1 MRTRNSFVLFIA
13 LAAVGCGQAAA
24 PPDSSTDAARAQ
36 AELSADPGQAKLWQE
51 VAERGG
57 ASDLE
62 AAVVESGAVR
72 KRTPATVEGKP
83 IEATPI
89 ELPEAIDSG
98 LAVLALP
105 QMEEEAELI
114 TTAQV
119 AASDGQFLTLD
130 LGDYGTLQVQA
141 KIGGR
146 ALRAAAGETAQV
158 RLRRGTPFERND
170 FLTIQLE
177 RDQVLHALVGG
188 TEPVRISAP
197 ELLLEAAQFGEPE
210 GNAMAVSVQ
219 VSRAKPRILRM
230 GEETEVAGLT
240 VAVLASVAVQG
251 DAAYALPGEP
261 YRLEIL
267 AWRSSN

>member
-1 MRTRNSFVLFIA
+1 MRTRTLFIVLIA
-13 LAAVGCGQAAA
+13 IAAVGCGQATA
-24 PPDSSTDAARAQ
+24 PPDDTTDAAHAQ
-36 AELSADPGQAKLWQE
+36 AGLSTDPEQARLWQE

-57 ASDLE
+57 AADLE
-62 AAVVESGAVR
+62 AAVVESGAVQT
-72 KRTPATVEGKP
+72 RTPVTVEGKP
-83 IEATPI
+83 IEAQTA
-89 ELPEAIDSG
+89 EFPEAMASG

-105 QMEEEAELI
+105 EMAEDELLV
-114 TTAQV
+114 TAQV
-119 AASDGQFLTLD
+119 AASDGEFLTLD
-130 LGDYGTLQVQA
+130 LGDHGTLQVQA

-158 RLRRGTPFERND
+158 RVRRGTPFERND
-170 FLTIQLE
+170 FLAIRLE

-197 ELLLEAAQFGEPE
+197 ELLLEAVQFGEPE

-219 VSRAKPRILRM
+219 VSRANPRILRM

-240 VAVLASVAVQG
+240 VKVLASVAVQG
-251 DAAYALPGEP
+251 EAAYALPGEP

-267 AWRSSN
+267 AWRSSK